1 MSNSETKF
9 FYYDRINQKIGPVT
23 EQQLKELASQGVIES
38 NTPIETGGGHKGLAG
53 QIPGMVFKTPV
64 PQPVSVSKWIKPVV
78 IAGIAV
84 AVIVSLVMFVPQ
96 IIPSGSS
103 NMLKSLR
110 NAKPGDWIRYDVE
123 MKTGKND
130 HTQKESLLIDVVSN
144 DGKKIKLKISDP
156 NDPRAFRKAVPFAGA
171 IEIDEAIE
179 IDLSNANSPEKFL
192 AWLNQCPITVNGK
205 KLIQIKKGKSVKET
219 IQVAGTS
226 FNCVMT
232 HLTATLTGPDG
243 ETFTIIVKLWESKTA
258 PVGGQVKAEWDV
270 RMVSKT
276 STETFN
282 VTATLATFKQ

>member
-23 EQQLKELASQGVIES
+23 EQQLKELAAQGVIGP

-64 PQPVSVSKWIKPVV
+64 PQPVSVSKWIKPAV

-110 NAKPGDWIRYDVE
+110 NAKQGDWVRYDVE
-123 MKTGKND
+123 TREND
-130 HTQKESLLIDVVSN
+130 RTYKEKESLLIDVVSN
-144 DGKKIKLKISDP
+144 DGKKIKLKVSDP
-156 NDPRAFRKAVPFAGA
+156 KDSSAFRNSPFA
-171 IEIDEAIE
+171 EAIE
-179 IDLSNANSPEKFL
+179 IDLSNANSPEKIL

-219 IQVAGTS
+219 IQVAETS
-226 FNCVMT
+226 FNCVIA
-232 HLTATLTGPDG
+232 HITATLTGSNG

-258 PVGGQVKAEWDV
+258 PVGGLVKAEWEA
-270 RMVSKT
+270 RMISKT
-276 STETFN
+276 STETRS
-282 VTATLATFKQ
+282 VTVTLANFNQ